1 MWATGAQLT
10 CWDALDFVLDMT
22 DLHAATA
29 PVPDPQFEDYWA
41 WPLRLGRR
49 TTGLYPRRGIC
60 FFGAVVAS
68 SS

>member
-22 DLHAATA
+22 DLHAATT
-29 PVPDPQFEDYWA
+29 PVPDPQLEDYWT

-49 TTGLYPRRGIC
+49 TTGL
-60 FFGAVVAS
+60 
-68 SS
+68 